1 MYYQIHGTGQPLI
14 LVHGGLGSSDMF
26 APIMPELSKGRQVIA
41 VDLQAHG
48 RTVDIDRPLSFEAM
62 ADDIAAL
69 IHYLGFEKADVMGYS
84 VGGEVALRA
93 AIQHPEVV
101 RKLIIVSATFRRDG
115 WYPEIVAGMEHL
127 DESVAEQMKQTPM
140 YQSYQHIAPRPQDWP
155 VLCKKLG
162 VMFRN
167 NYDWTSEV
175 SRIKVP
181 VLLVFGDADAVR
193 TAHAVEFFEL
203 LGGGKKDGGWER
215 IRYVPGTVS
224 DSSRCDPL
232 HHFFIA
238 ASGLHHDTL
247 PGYAG
252 VASQIS
258 ARKEL
263 NRQSTGYITMNESRG
278 SCHTDKSWGA
288 RSENSEPRRLSYEN
302 EYLREFSWQMRRGL
316 PLLREASRS
325 KGWHDDDARAI
336 ARPEP
341 CRL

>member
-1 MYYQIHGTGQPLI
+1 MTFRRYILASIAAMLMAASLSAHAQPNSTAFLSGYAPVNGLRMYYEIHGIGQPLI

-26 APIMPELSKGRQVIA
+26 APIVPELSKGRQVIA

-101 RKLIIVSATFRRDG
+101 RKLIIVSATFRREG

-140 YQSYQHIAPRPQDWP
+140 YQGYQRIAPRPQDWP

-203 LGGGKKDGGWER
+203 MGGGKKDGGW
-215 IRYVPGTVS
+215 
-224 DSSRCDPL
+224 DK
-232 HHFFIA
+232 
-238 ASGLHHDTL
+238 SGMSPARLAIL
-247 PGYAG
+247 PGVTHYT
-252 VASQIS
+252 I
-258 ARKEL
+258 
-263 NRQSTGYITMNESRG
+263 
-278 SCHTDKSWGA
+278 
-288 RSENSEPRRLSYEN
+288 
-302 EYLREFSWQMRRGL
+302 FSS
-316 PLLREASRS
+316 PLLVSTTTLFLDTPVS
-325 KGWHDDDARAI
+325 QVK
-336 ARPEP
+336 
-341 CRL
+341 

>member
-1 MYYQIHGTGQPLI
+1 MNGLRMYYEIHGTGQPLI

-26 APIMPELSKGRQVIA
+26 APIVPELSKGRQVIEM
-41 VDLQAHG
+41 DLQAHG

-62 ADDIAAL
+62 ADDIATL
-69 IHYLGFEKADVMGYS
+69 IRYLGFEKADVMGYS

-101 RKLIIVSATFRRDG
+101 RKLIIISATFRRDG

-140 YQSYQHIAPRPQDWP
+140 YQGYQRVAPHPQDWP

-175 SRIKVP
+175 SRVKIP

-203 LGGGKKDGGWER
+203 LGGGKKDGGWD
-215 IRYVPGTVS
+215 G
-224 DSSRCDPL
+224 
-232 HHFFIA
+232 
-238 ASGLHHDTL
+238 SGMSPARLAIL
-247 PGYAG
+247 PGVTHYT
-252 VASQIS
+252 I
-258 ARKEL
+258 
-263 NRQSTGYITMNESRG
+263 
-278 SCHTDKSWGA
+278 
-288 RSENSEPRRLSYEN
+288 
-302 EYLREFSWQMRRGL
+302 FSS
-316 PLLREASRS
+316 PLLVSAGTLFLDTPVSQV
-325 KGWHDDDARAI
+325 K
-336 ARPEP
+336 
-341 CRL
+341 

>member
-1 MYYQIHGTGQPLI
+1 MYYEIHGTGQPLI

-26 APIMPELSKGRQVIA
+26 APIVPELSKGRQVIA
-41 VDLQAHG
+41 LDLQAHG

-140 YQSYQHIAPRPQDWP
+140 YQGYQRIAPRPQDWP

-203 LGGGKKDGGWER
+203 LGGGKKDGGWD
-215 IRYVPGTVS
+215 G
-224 DSSRCDPL
+224 
-232 HHFFIA
+232 
-238 ASGLHHDTL
+238 SGMSPARLAIL
-247 PGYAG
+247 PGVTHYT
-252 VASQIS
+252 I
-258 ARKEL
+258 
-263 NRQSTGYITMNESRG
+263 
-278 SCHTDKSWGA
+278 
-288 RSENSEPRRLSYEN
+288 
-302 EYLREFSWQMRRGL
+302 FSS
-316 PLLREASRS
+316 PLLVSTATLFLDTPVSQV
-325 KGWHDDDARAI
+325 K
-336 ARPEP
+336 
-341 CRL
+341 